1 MPIIETMSEKH
12 FIEQKN
18 HARSYLI
25 PYLEQ
30 HLPGFPCLSV
40 LEVGC
45 AEAGFLDALRDRGI
59 RAQGL
64 ELEPGR
70 IALAKTRNPNLEILA
85 GDITDP
91 GVVGKLG
98 TTFDLIVM
106 RDVIEHVPD
115 KAAAFRNLRALLKS
129 EGLLYI
135 TFPPRFSP
143 FGGHHQNGKTLLRK
157 IPYLHLFP
165 RAVIRILGRFTG
177 ESPHIIESAIR
188 NYRIGLSISRFEAL
202 CRTSGFRPKVKEL
215 FLFRPVYRTRM
226 GIKPRRLP
234 DLPLIREFL
243 TLGCECLLKRT
254 G

>member
-1 MPIIETMSEKH
+1 MSEKH

-25 PYLEQ
+25 PYLER
-30 HLPGFPCLSV
+30 HLPGFPRLRV
-40 LEVGC
+40 LEIGC
-45 AEAGFLDALRDRGI
+45 AEAGFLAALRDRGI
-59 RAQGL
+59 RADGL
-64 ELEPGR
+64 ELEPHR
-70 IALAKTRNPNLEILA
+70 IALAKARNPDLEILA

-91 GVVGKLG
+91 CVVGKLG
-98 TTFDLIVM
+98 KTFDLIVM

-115 KAAAFRNLRALLKS
+115 KAAAFRNMRALLKP
-129 EGLLYI
+129 EGRLYI

-143 FGGHHQNGKTLLRK
+143 FGGHHQNGKTLLKK
-157 IPYLHLFP
+157 IPYLHLLP
-165 RAVIRILGRFTG
+165 RPLIRLFGRWTG
-177 ESPHIIESAIR
+177 EQPHIIESAIV
-188 NYRIGLSISRFEAL
+188 NYHIGLSIRRFEAL
-202 CRTSGFRPKVKEL
+202 CITNGFTPQVKEL

-254 G
+254 R